1 MPKRKPKFSPVND
14 SFAWTITGVEYDT
27 GDALLARSVSLLDD
41 PKPLLRWYVPTDATI
56 VLGRGQKAAE
66 PVEGFNQVVRP
77 SGGGAVRLDPGLLS
91 LDVVIPAGHPWTQ
104 GRHLADVFIPVGKA
118 WMAAL
123 ETLGVPDLSIWEG
136 AATATRLGTPEQ
148 AALAEVCYA
157 SMGRGEI
164 ATGTKKLVGLS
175 QRQRRG
181 GALVQCGIAHRWD
194 PDPLITAMNVAHARE
209 AIWEAS
215 IGIDEVLGRP
225 VDDQSIIEAVNQAF
239 QTI

>member
-1 MPKRKPKFSPVND
+1 MPD

-27 GDALLARSVSLLDD
+27 GDQLLARSATLLDD
-41 PKPLLRWYVPTDATI
+41 PRPLLRWYVPTDHTI
-56 VLGRGQKAAE
+56 VLGRGQQSVHE
-66 PVEGFNQVVRP
+66 VPGYNQVVRP

-104 GRHLADVFIPVGKA
+104 GRHLADVFIPVGRA
-118 WMAAL
+118 WLEAL
-123 ETLGVPDLSIWEG
+123 TQLGVPDLSIWEG

-164 ATGTKKLVGLS
+164 ASGTKKLVGLS

-194 PDPLITAMNVAHARE
+194 PDPLIRAMDVHPYRE
-209 AIWEAS
+209 AIWAAS
-215 IGIDEVLGRP
+215 IGIDDALGQP
-225 VDDQSIIEAVNQAF
+225 VDDQNIIDAVNQAF
-239 QTI
+239 HTI

>member
-1 MPKRKPKFSPVND
+1 MNEP
-14 SFAWTITGVEYDT
+14 FAWTITGVERDT
-27 GDALLARSVSLLDD
+27 GVNLLARSATLLDD

-56 VLGRGQKAAE
+56 VLGRGQRAAHE
-66 PVEGFNQVVRP
+66 VPGFNQVVRP

-104 GRHLADVFIPVGKA
+104 GRHLADVFIPVGQA
-118 WMAAL
+118 WLRAL
-123 ETLGVPDLSIWEG
+123 AMLGVPELSLWEG

-164 ATGTKKLVGLS
+164 ATGNQKLVGLS

-181 GALVQCGIAHRWD
+181 GALVQCGIAHHWD
-194 PDPLITAMNVAHARE
+194 PSPLIDAMGVHEAQS
-209 AIWEAS
+209 AIWAAAT
-215 IGIDEVLGRP
+215 GIDDVLGRS
-225 VDDQSIIEAVNQAF
+225 VDDQSIIDAVNQAF
-239 QTI
+239 TTK

>member
-1 MPKRKPKFSPVND
+1 MNEHVE
-14 SFAWTITGVEYDT
+14 WTITGVESGT
-27 GDALLARSVSLLDD
+27 GVHLLERSATLLDD
-41 PKPLLRWYVPTDATI
+41 PHPLLRWYVPSDSTI
-56 VLGRGQKAAE
+56 VLGRGQQAKYAV
-66 PVEGFNQVVRP
+66 PGFHQVVRP

-104 GRHLADVFIPVGKA
+104 GKHLADVFIPVGQA
-118 WMAAL
+118 WLAAL
-123 ETLGVPDLSIWEG
+123 QSLGVPDLSIWEG

-164 ATGTKKLVGLS
+164 ATGGKKLVGLS

-181 GALVQCGIAHRWD
+181 GALVQCGIAHHWD
-194 PDPLITAMNVAHARE
+194 PDPLIEAMDVHGARD
-209 AIWEAS
+209 AIWAAA
-215 IGIDEVLGRP
+215 IGIDDALGRP

-239 QTI
+239 LTI